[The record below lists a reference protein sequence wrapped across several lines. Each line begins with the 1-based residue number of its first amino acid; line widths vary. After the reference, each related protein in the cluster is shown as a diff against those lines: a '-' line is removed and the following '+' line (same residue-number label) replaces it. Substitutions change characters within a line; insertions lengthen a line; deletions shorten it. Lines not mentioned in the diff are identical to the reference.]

1 MKQEATLTEINK
13 AKFTSG
19 KVFKYKGTAYM
30 ASHPIRTCKDL
41 GHISHVHTYMTN
53 PNVILFTAHEANI
66 KKIATLCVYV
76 YKFVMGTQVKI
87 KLRFADMDF
96 ESCEDVKEREMG
108 EEVEG

>member
-1 MKQEATLTEINK
+1 MNQEATLTEINK

-19 KVFKYKGTAYM
+19 KVFKYKGTAYN
-30 ASHPIRTCKDL
+30 ADKEL

-76 YKFVMGTQVKI
+76 YKFVMGTQVKV

-96 ESCEDVKEREMG
+96 ESCEDVKEREIG
-108 EEVEG
+108 EKVE

>member
-1 MKQEATLTEINK
+1 MKRKATITEINK

-19 KVFKYKGTAYM
+19 KVFKYKGTVYKAD
-30 ASHPIRTCKDL
+30 KGL
-41 GHISHVHTYMTN
+41 GHISHVHTYLSN
-53 PNVILFTAHEANI
+53 PNSIMFFGHEANI

-96 ESCEDVKEREMG
+96 ESCEGVKEDK
-108 EEVEG
+108 VLN